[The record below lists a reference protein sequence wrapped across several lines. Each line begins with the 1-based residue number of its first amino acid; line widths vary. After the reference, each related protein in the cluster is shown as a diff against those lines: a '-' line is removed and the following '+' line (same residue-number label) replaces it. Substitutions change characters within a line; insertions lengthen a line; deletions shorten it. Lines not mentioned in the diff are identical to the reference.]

1 MTILVLGA
9 GGQVGAALRW
19 RALARGQGII
29 GLNHAELDITDANTV
44 RHTIADLRP
53 AIVINCAAHT
63 AVDKAEEEPELA
75 MAINCTG
82 AGNVALACAL
92 AAVPL
97 IHLSTDYVFDGT
109 AQGAYREDAATG
121 PNTVY
126 GRTKLAGEKAVFD
139 AWGKHIILRTAWVF
153 GAMGENF
160 VKTML
165 RLGASGLTDLK
176 VVDDQVGGPT
186 PADAIADACLD
197 IAVHIARS
205 DIVPWGTYHFAGA
218 PTVTWFGFAQAILA
232 HYPDLKIAP
241 CTTDAF
247 PRPAPRPA
255 NSILNCDRI
264 HAAFGIS
271 QPDWGPYLA
280 RLLRDLGETGLND
293 GKGVS

>member
-9 GGQVGAALRW
+9 GGQVGASLRW
-19 RALARGQGII
+19 RALARGQGVV
-29 GLNHAELDITDANTV
+29 GLNHAELDITDAAIV
-44 RHTIADLRP
+44 RRTIADLRP
-53 AIVINCAAHT
+53 AIVINCAAYT
-63 AVDKAEEEPELA
+63 AVDKAEAEPELA
-75 MAINCTG
+75 MAINGTG
-82 AGNVALACAL
+82 AGNVALACGL

-109 AQGAYREDAATG
+109 AQGPYGEDAATG
-121 PNTVY
+121 PTTVY
-126 GRTKLAGEKAVFD
+126 GRTKLAGEKAVYD

-165 RLGASGLTDLK
+165 RLGASGSTNLK

-197 IAVHIARS
+197 IAAHVARS

-218 PTVTWFGFAQAILA
+218 PAVTWFGFARAILA
-232 HYPDLKIAP
+232 HYPDLVIAP

-247 PRPAPRPA
+247 PRPARRPA
-255 NSILNCDRI
+255 NSVLDCTRI
-264 HAAFGIS
+264 RAAFGIS

-280 RLLRDLGETGLND
+280 QLLRDLGETGSHD